1 MKTKQPP
8 PRNVQFVKDASF
20 GGLSN
25 GIQLETMKDTNFKE
39 QVSIEIRMVH
49 RLLVTPPFQRRV
61 NAILGMSALVVVLLL
76 VEMRRVRI

>member
-1 MKTKQPP
+1 MKQPL

-25 GIQLETMKDTNFKE
+25 GIQLETTKDTNINVTE
-39 QVSIEIRMVH
+39 QVSIEIRIVHH

-61 NAILGMSALVVVLLL
+61 NAIL
-76 VEMRRVRI
+76 ERN